1 MSSEA
6 ATPSDKSPTVVD
18 EVDRLFKL
26 VTSWKRPTVSRAKG
40 EFKELIS
47 VHRKLVAVV
56 SSLRNRDV

>member
-6 ATPSDKSPTVVD
+6 ATPSDKNPVVD
-18 EVDRLFKL
+18 EVDRLFL

-47 VHRKLVAVV
+47 VHQKLVAVV

>member
-6 ATPSDKSPTVVD
+6 ATPSDKNPVVD

-40 EFKELIS
+40 EFRELIS
-47 VHRKLVAVV
+47 VHQKLVAVV